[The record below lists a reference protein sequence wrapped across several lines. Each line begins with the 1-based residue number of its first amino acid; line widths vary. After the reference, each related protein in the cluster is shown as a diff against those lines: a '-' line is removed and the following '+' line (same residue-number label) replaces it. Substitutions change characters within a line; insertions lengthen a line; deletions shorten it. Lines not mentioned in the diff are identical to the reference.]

1 MRFWDFHTFLR
12 LDYSVLV
19 PLHTALTKSFRVIG
33 DNVYKR
39 HAINKLM
46 KHFGWNKYVLLYEQD
61 VKVSDADESGI
72 LYIVKDECMC
82 VGKSNKKDIRVH
94 CSPL

>member
-1 MRFWDFHTFLR
+1 
-12 LDYSVLV
+12 
-19 PLHTALTKSFRVIG
+19 
-33 DNVYKR
+33 
-39 HAINKLM
+39 M

-94 CSPL
+94 CSPLYCKHCLKVNSHPNQPELVQNGMNIC